1 MAMQCALIIF
11 VKAPRPG
18 QVKTRLAKSIGAE
31 AACAAYRQLTETMLD
46 RISPLSGVQLRYTPD
61 DAFVEIQPWL
71 RPGWKASA
79 QGPGDLGQRLH
90 ASFVEAFNQGAE
102 RVVVIGSDCPDV
114 TAGDI
119 ETAWAALT
127 ENEVVIGP
135 ATDGGYW
142 LIGLRGPQAMLFE
155 GIAWSSNSVFQDTM
169 EHCQTAGL
177 SVKLLRELTDVDT
190 ETDWLAFSKTQA
202 SQR

>member
-1 MAMQCALIIF
+1 
-11 VKAPRPG
+11 
-18 QVKTRLAKSIGAE
+18 
-31 AACAAYRQLTETMLD
+31 
-46 RISPLSGVQLRYTPD
+46 
-61 DAFVEIQPWL
+61 
-71 RPGWKASA
+71 
-79 QGPGDLGQRLH
+79 
-90 ASFVEAFNQGAE
+90 
-102 RVVVIGSDCPDV
+102 
-114 TAGDI
+114 
-119 ETAWAALT
+119 LT

-155 GIAWSSNSVFQDTM
+155 GIAWSSNSVFRETV